1 MGNIATNLDQQIE
14 KLQSRGM
21 YFDIEKAK
29 VKELLLDIGY
39 YRLGFYWCPFSVKNH
54 IFTNKTKFSDI
65 IALYYLDVDLR
76 NVLMKY
82 INRIEIS
89 FRSKIIYY
97 VSNKYKD
104 SPNWFVDSKVVSQK
118 FIENI
123 DKFYNQDFIRN
134 NNPIKKHHS
143 KYPKENYAPAWKTLE
158 FFSFGTILKIYKSLN
173 QEKI

>member
-1 MGNIATNLDQQIE
+1 
-14 KLQSRGM
+14 
-21 YFDIEKAK
+21 
-29 VKELLLDIGY
+29 
-39 YRLGFYWCPFSVKNH
+39 
-54 IFTNKTKFSDI
+54 
-65 IALYYLDVDLR
+65 
-76 NVLMKY
+76 MKY